1 MDEEILENL
10 NSRLDDAINRG
21 REAIDDDELAERVDE
36 LKRRAELMIR
46 RHPIKSVAA
55 GLLAG
60 YLIGKIFSSDD

>member
-60 YLIGKIFSSDD
+60 YLIGKIFSSDE